1 MLTKLQRFSK
11 ALAYITQELFPND
24 QHLYFRCQQLGDR
37 YAKWRTVLQKE
48 RSLKNQLR
56 LEKASNEKRPL
67 SQLMSLVRHKPL
79 WNDVRHYLQ
88 IAAVQELTQREHRVV
103 VAALIG
109 LILQRN
115 WQRLG
120 VAIQATVQE
129 FADSEKVKQ
138 EEPVFVMHV
147 ARHKTA

>member
-1 MLTKLQRFSK
+1 M
-11 ALAYITQELFPND
+11 
-24 QHLYFRCQQLGDR
+24 
-37 YAKWRTVLQKE
+37 
-48 RSLKNQLR
+48 
-56 LEKASNEKRPL
+56 
-67 SQLMSLVRHKPL
+67 
-79 WNDVRHYLQ
+79 
-88 IAAVQELTQREHRVV
+88 QELTQREHRVV

-115 WQRLG
+115 WQRPG

-129 FADSEKVKQ
+129 FADSEKVEQ